1 MRRSVVW
8 MAAVLATAC
17 GGGLGVDTAM
27 APGNN
32 PVGPTGGNTAA
43 SVSIAEYGFSPQ
55 TLSIKAGTAV
65 TWQND
70 GTMQHTATADA
81 GGWNSGQLM
90 GSSAGGGAYGGM
102 TAGGSY
108 TYTFATAGTYGYH
121 CANHAQMTGTITV
134 TP

>member
-17 GGGLGVDTAM
+17 GGSGVGAATA
-27 APGNN
+27 PINN
-32 PVGPTGGNTAA
+32 PVGPTGNPAGT
-43 SVSIAEYGFSPQ
+43 SVSIIDYGFTPQ
-55 TLSIKAGTAV
+55 TVSIKAGTAV

-90 GSSAGGGAYGGM
+90 GSAGGGAYSGM

-108 TYTFATAGTYGYH
+108 TYTFTAAGTYAYH